1 MKKHIPYRLIL
12 SVIAGIITT
21 LLLTATTHIVL
32 NTIGKHPP
40 LFKPMLDD
48 RQVQFALF
56 YHSIFAIAGAF
67 VTAMIAKNQSR
78 RAVFILGTKE
88 LFMWLVGT
96 FILYDHSP
104 TWYNITKALLGI
116 PLALLG
122 GKIYEFYKKRK
133 SLDSA
138 KNLRVTEG

>member
-1 MKKHIPYRLIL
+1 MKHPIPYRLII
-12 SVIAGIITT
+12 SVIVGIAVTMA
-21 LLLTATTHIVL
+21 LTAFTHVVL
-32 NTIGKHPP
+32 NLIGKHPP

-56 YHSIFAIAGAF
+56 YHSIYAIIGAF
-67 VTAMIAKNQSR
+67 VTAKVAKNQER

-88 LFMWLVGT
+88 LFMWIVGT

-116 PLALLG
+116 PLAMIG
-122 GKIYEFYKKRK
+122 GRLYEYYKKRK
-133 SLDSA
+133 SLSEA
-138 KNLRVTEG
+138 KHLTIL